1 MVEVREMGGSRPPR
15 DHYTVLGLPAEA
27 SPRQITSAYRALIRA
42 LHPDARPDR
51 PTTEGEL
58 AEVIDAYRTLHDP
71 LRRTAYDAER
81 DRERQTATRQRVRIP
96 VRVRSVPGT
105 TARPFPP
112 PAERARERTR
122 PMFRPAAPAPHEDP
136 FDSFDRLMA
145 WLLYRI

>member
-1 MVEVREMGGSRPPR
+1 MEVREMGGSRPPR

-27 SPRQITSAYRALIRA
+27 SPQQITSAYRALIRA
-42 LHPDARPDR
+42 LHPDTRPGGL
-51 PTTEGEL
+51 TAEGEL

-81 DRERQTATRQRVRIP
+81 AREGQTAAGHRVRIP
-96 VRVRSVPGT
+96 VRVRSAPGT

-112 PAERARERTR
+112 PAERV
-122 PMFRPAAPAPHEDP
+122 RPAAPPPYEDP

-145 WLLYRI
+145 RLLFRI

>member
-1 MVEVREMGGSRPPR
+1 MGGSRPPR

-27 SPRQITSAYRALIRA
+27 SPQQITSAYRALICA
-42 LHPDARPDR
+42 LHPDTRPGG
-51 PTTEGEL
+51 PAAEGEL

-81 DRERQTATRQRVRIP
+81 DRERQAAAGQRVRIP
-96 VRVRSVPGT
+96 VRVRSAPGT

-112 PAERARERTR
+112 SAEGTRERTR
-122 PMFRPAAPAPHEDP
+122 PTVRPAASPPYEDR

-145 WLLYRI
+145 WLLFRI